1 MSTSPESPQGGVASG
16 VIHDLG
22 YRPYSGPR
30 LGEGQIAWALFTT
43 GLLNAFGIGRSGKSK
58 LLPFILLALNLLPA
72 LLIVAIMVF
81 VKLTE
86 LPIGYASYAGQ
97 TQMLLSVFA
106 AAQAPILFSR
116 DLRYGSIVLYGARPL
131 RSATYALMRWCSL
144 WAALLIFL
152 VTPIVLLLVGAL
164 LTEADATDQLTEAG
178 LAILGAILLAG
189 MLASVT
195 GLISAFSTRRG
206 FGVVASIAV
215 LLFGFGVIA
224 VVQEIALQEGSDRV
238 GEWAGLLAPY
248 SLYRGISASVF
259 DAPVQATTPPT
270 GALMETAYVAVA
282 LLIVLGG
289 IAVLAWRY
297 RKAAAQ

>member
-1 MSTSPESPQGGVASG
+1 MSPPLEPAGPEPRSG

-22 YRPYSGPR
+22 YRPYAGPR
-30 LGEGQIAWALFTT
+30 LGEGQIAWALFVT

-58 LLPFILLALNLLPA
+58 LLPFILLGLNLVPA

-81 VKLTE
+81 VKLDE
-86 LPIGYASYAGQ
+86 LPIGYAAYAGQ

-116 DLRYGSIVLYGARPL
+116 DLRYGSIVLYVARPL
-131 RSATYALMRWCSL
+131 RSSTYALMRWCSL

-152 VTPIVLLLVGAL
+152 ITPILLLLIGAL
-164 LTEADATDQLTEAG
+164 LTEADVSDQLSEAG
-178 LAILGAILLAG
+178 WAILAALLLGG

-224 VVQEIALQEGSDRV
+224 VVQEIALQEGSARV

-248 SLYRGISASVF
+248 ALYRGIAASVF
-259 DAPVQATTPPT
+259 DAPVQATTAPT
-270 GALMETAYVAVA
+270 GALMETAYVAMS
-282 LLIVLGG
+282 LFIILGG
-289 IAVLAWRY
+289 LVLVAWRY
-297 RKAAAQ
+297 RKAASR

>member
-1 MSTSPESPQGGVASG
+1 MSTSPEPPNGGGASG

-30 LGEGQIAWALFTT
+30 LGEGRIAWALFTT

-131 RSATYALMRWCSL
+131 RSSTYALMRWCSL

-164 LTEADATDQLTEAG
+164 LTEADATDQLTEAS

-224 VVQEIALQEGSDRV
+224 VVQEIALQEGSARV

-248 SLYRGISASVF
+248 ALYRGIMASVF
-259 DAPVQATTPPT
+259 DAPVQAATPPT
-270 GALMETAYVAVA
+270 GALMETTYVAVS

-289 IAVLAWRY
+289 IALLAWRY

>member
-1 MSTSPESPQGGVASG
+1 MSSPSPRSSPGSRTG

-22 YRPYSGPR
+22 YRPYSGER
-30 LGEGQIAWALFTT
+30 LGELRIARALFMT

-58 LLPFILLALNLLPA
+58 LLPFILLGLNLVPA

-81 VKLTE
+81 VKLEE
-86 LPIGYASYAGQ
+86 LPIGYAAYAGQ

-116 DLRYGSIVLYGARPL
+116 DLRYGSIVLYLARPL

-144 WAALLIFL
+144 WAALLVFL
-152 VTPIVLLLVGAL
+152 ITPILVLLAGAL
-164 LTEADATDQLTEAG
+164 LTEADVSDQFTEAG
-178 LAILGAILLAG
+178 WAILAALVLGG

-215 LLFGFGVIA
+215 LLFGYGVIA
-224 VVQEIALQEGSDRV
+224 VVQAIALQQGSERV
-238 GEWAGLLAPY
+238 GEYAGLLAPY
-248 SLYRGISASVF
+248 SLYRGVSASVMNSPIN
-259 DAPVQATTPPT
+259 AITPPV
-270 GALMETAYVAVA
+270 GALMETAYVAMSA
-282 LLIVLGG
+282 LMIFGG
-289 IAVLAWRY
+289 IAGLAWRY
-297 RKAAAQ
+297 RKAASR